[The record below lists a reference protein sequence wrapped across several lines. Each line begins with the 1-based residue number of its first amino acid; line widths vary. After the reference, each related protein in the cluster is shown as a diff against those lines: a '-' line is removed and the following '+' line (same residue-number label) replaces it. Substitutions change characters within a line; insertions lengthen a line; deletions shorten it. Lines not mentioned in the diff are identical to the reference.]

1 MGPLGLLL
9 ARVRADRW
17 LLLVVAASL
26 ALTATLVGAV
36 PRLLQDLARD
46 SLAGEL
52 DTATVQRTG
61 LQATA
66 VRPPPDLTGD
76 PAGVLAAGGAE
87 ATQQVEPDLRAVLS
101 DPQPV
106 VDSLRY
112 RLDPLPGETGSNLDT
127 RLTLR
132 AQGGIEDAV
141 RLVEGT
147 LPDGTVGEVLLGEGG
162 DVPVPVHP
170 FAATAA
176 TAEALSMELGTRRLA
191 VPDPEGP
198 VTRRILPLP
207 RDPVVVELVGIVE
220 LDDPRDPVW
229 FGDGRLHRPSRFDT
243 SSTTTIFAFG
253 HVPLDLAA
261 TIPTSGPRGELG
273 LGWRWRLDDAALLDA
288 GAPEVLA
295 DARAM
300 RTRTPREPSELAW
313 ATGLDRLLAAEQARR
328 ATAVEVLSLAA
339 AALVG
344 VTGALLLTLAGVLAT
359 RRRGAL
365 ALVRGRGASRAQS
378 LAADVVEAVAV
389 GMVAAAVAT
398 ATLALAGVPAAG
410 PPLLVVAGGLLL
422 LVLAGRG
429 DARRP
434 LGDLVSARG
443 RSTAGRSSPRRL
455 VVEALLVGVA
465 LVAVV
470 SLRRRGVLPDGE
482 VDPLVVAA
490 PVLAVLAVALL
501 VTRTAPLPLRVL
513 DAVAR
518 RRQGLALQVGVARA
532 TRDPRS
538 RAVVPLVV
546 VGIAVAGFAAAVD
559 ASVGG
564 GQRAAGAS
572 ATGAD
577 VRVQAQAQT
586 SLSDDFVA
594 DDPDAVVVELGEVT
608 GTLITAGA
616 ATDVRIVAVDAAA
629 AARVPELGLPPLE
642 AGTGSAPVLLSE
654 VVRGAGSPDV
664 DDAVRLQVGGE
675 RVAGRVVAVDPTVL
689 GLDASEEPFAVV
701 DAAAVARVTG
711 ERPAVTARLVAT
723 DRPAE
728 VAAAARAAD
737 PDADVVV
744 RAEVEAALAAAPLA
758 RGVRLGF
765 RAAGG
770 AALLVTLAAVLL
782 QIAAGAAVR
791 RREGGVLA
799 AVGAGDRQVR
809 VAALAEVLPVVLL
822 AALAGAASCLAAV
835 WLVAGRLDLAAFSG
849 SVDTGVQAPDPL
861 LLVALVL
868 AAPVVTGFGVVAT
881 LGRPDLAGV
890 LREGT

>member
-1 MGPLGLLL
+1 MGALGLLL

-17 LLLVVAASL
+17 LLAVVAASL

-36 PRLLQDLARD
+36 PRVLEDLARD

-52 DTATVQRTG
+52 DGAIVQRTG
-61 LQATA
+61 LQANA
-66 VRPPPDLTGD
+66 VRPPPDLATD
-76 PAGVLAAGGAE
+76 PAAVLAADGAE
-87 ATQQVEPDLRAVLS
+87 ATAQVEPDLRAVLS

-106 VDSLRY
+106 LDSLRY

-141 RLVEGT
+141 RLVDGS

-176 TAEALSMELGTRRLA
+176 TAEALSMELGSRRLA

-253 HVPLDLAA
+253 HVPLELAA
-261 TIPTSGPRGELG
+261 TIPTSGPREELG
-273 LGWRWRLDDAALLDA
+273 LGWRWRLDAAALLEA

-300 RTRTPREPSELAW
+300 RTRTPRTPSELAW
-313 ATGLDRLLAAEQARR
+313 STGLDRLLAAEQARR

-365 ALVRGRGASRAQS
+365 ALVRGRGTSRAQS
-378 LAADVVEAVAV
+378 LAADVVEAAAV

-398 ATLALAGVPAAG
+398 ATLALTGVAAAG

-434 LGDLVSARG
+434 LGALVSERG
-443 RSTAGRSSPRRL
+443 GTADRGSPRRL

-465 LVAVV
+465 VVAVV

-501 VTRTAPLPLRVL
+501 ASRLAPLPLRAL
-513 DAVAR
+513 DALAR

-532 TRDPRS
+532 SRDPRA

-546 VGIAVAGFAAAVD
+546 VGVAVAGFAAAVD
-559 ASVGG
+559 TSLGA

-572 ATGAD
+572 TTGAD
-577 VRVQAQAQT
+577 VRVQAQAQA
-586 SLSDDFVA
+586 SLSDGFVPG
-594 DDPDAVVVELGEVT
+594 DPDAVVVELGEVA
-608 GTLITAGA
+608 GTLVTAGA
-616 ATDVRIVAVDAAA
+616 ATDVRVLAIDAAA

-675 RVAGRVVAVDPTVL
+675 RLAGRVVAVDPVVL
-689 GLDASEEPFAVV
+689 GLDAGEEPFAVV
-701 DAAAVARVTG
+701 DAAAVVRATG

-723 DRPAE
+723 DRPDA

-799 AVGAGDRQVR
+799 AVGAGERQVR
-809 VAALAEVLPVVLL
+809 VAALAEVLPVVVL
-822 AALAGAASCLAAV
+822 AALAGAASCLGAV
-835 WLVAGRLDLAAFSG
+835 WLVAGRLDLATFSG

-861 LLVALVL
+861 LLVLLVL

>member
-1 MGPLGLLL
+1 MAPLGLLL
-9 ARVRADRW
+9 ARVRVDRW
-17 LLLVVAASL
+17 LLAVVAASL

-36 PRLLQDLARD
+36 PRLLEDLARD
-46 SLAGEL
+46 SLAAEL
-52 DTATVQRTG
+52 DAASVQRTG

-66 VRPPPDLTGD
+66 VRVPPELADD
-76 PAGVLAAGGAE
+76 PRASLAAAGAE
-87 ATQQVEPDLRAVLS
+87 ATEQVEPDLRAVLS

-132 AQGGIEDAV
+132 AQGGVEDAV
-141 RLVEGT
+141 RLVDGT
-147 LPDGTVGEVLLGEGG
+147 LPDGSVGEVLLGA
-162 DVPVPVHP
+162 DVPVAVHP

-176 TAEALSMELGTRRLA
+176 TAEALSMGLGTRRLA

-220 LDDPRDPVW
+220 LDDSRDPVW

-253 HVPLDLAA
+253 HVPLDVAA
-261 TIPTSGPRGELG
+261 TIPTSGPRGEVG

-288 GAPEVLA
+288 GAPEVLG

-300 RTRTPREPSELAW
+300 RTRTPRDASELAW
-313 ATGLDRLLAAEQARR
+313 TTGLDRLLADEQARR
-328 ATAVEVLSLAA
+328 ATAVEVLSLAT

-344 VTGALLLTLAGVLAT
+344 VTAALLLTLAGVLAT

-365 ALVRGRGASRAQS
+365 ALVRGRGTSRRQS
-378 LAADVVEAVAV
+378 LAADVVEALVVGVA
-389 GMVAAAVAT
+389 AAAVAT
-398 ATLALAGVPAAG
+398 AVLALAGVAAVG
-410 PPLLVVAGGLLL
+410 LPLLVVSGGLLL
-422 LVLAGRG
+422 LVLAGRA

-434 LGDLVSARG
+434 LGALVSQRG
-443 RSTAGRSSPRRL
+443 HDAVGRASSRRV
-455 VVEALLVGVA
+455 VVEVLLVGVA

-470 SLRRRGVLPDGE
+470 SLRRRGLVPDGE

-490 PVLAVLAVALL
+490 PVLAVLAAALL
-501 VTRTAPLPLRVL
+501 VTRLVPLPLRAV
-513 DAVAR
+513 DAFAR

-532 TRDPRS
+532 TRDPRA

-559 ASVGG
+559 ASVGA
-564 GQRAAGAS
+564 GQRAAGALV
-572 ATGAD
+572 AGAD
-577 VRVQAQAQT
+577 VRVQAPVLS
-586 SLSDDFVA
+586 SLADGFA
-594 DDPDAVVVELGEVT
+594 PDDPEAVVVELGEVD
-608 GTLITAGA
+608 GTLVTTGA
-616 ATDVRIVAVDAAA
+616 ATDVRIVALDAAA
-629 AARVPELGLPPLE
+629 AVRVPGLGLPPLE

-654 VVRGAGSPDV
+654 VVRAAGSPGV
-664 DDAVRLQVGGE
+664 GDAVRLQVAGE
-675 RVAGRVVAVDPTVL
+675 GLAGRVVAIDPTVL
-689 GLDASEEPFAVV
+689 GLDAAEEPFAVV
-701 DAAAVARVTG
+701 DAAALARLVG

-723 DRPAE
+723 DRPDD
-728 VAAAARAAD
+728 VAAAALAAD
-737 PDADVVV
+737 PEADVVV

-799 AVGAGDRQVR
+799 AVGAGERQVR

-861 LLVALVL
+861 LLVVLVL

>member
-17 LLLVVAASL
+17 LLAVVAGSL

-36 PRLLQDLARD
+36 PRLLEDLARD
-46 SLAGEL
+46 SLAAEL
-52 DTATVQRTG
+52 DAASVQRTG
-61 LQATA
+61 LSATA
-66 VRPPPDLTGD
+66 VRPLPDLTGD
-76 PAGVLAAGGAE
+76 PAAVLAAGGAE
-87 ATQQVEPDLRAVLS
+87 ATAQVEPDLRAVLD
-101 DPQPV
+101 DPQAV

-132 AQGGIEDAV
+132 SQDGVQDAV
-141 RLVEGT
+141 RLVDGR
-147 LPDGTVGEVLLGEGG
+147 LPDGTVGEVLLGA

-176 TAEALSMELGTRRLA
+176 TADALSMQLGTRRLA

-229 FGDGRLHRPSRFDT
+229 FGDRRLHEPSRLDT

-253 HVPLDLAA
+253 HVPLDVAT
-261 TIPTSGPRGELG
+261 TIPASEPRGEVG
-273 LGWRWRLDDAALLDA
+273 LGWRWRLEDTALLDA
-288 GAPEVLA
+288 GAPEVLV

-300 RTRTPREPSELAW
+300 RTRTPREPAELAW
-313 ATGLDRLLAAEQARR
+313 TTGLDRLLAAEQARR

-344 VTGALLLTLAGVLAT
+344 VTAALLLTLAGVLGT

-365 ALVRGRGASRAQS
+365 ALVRGRGVSRGQS
-378 LAADVVEAVAV
+378 LAADVVEAGVV
-389 GMVAAAVAT
+389 GLVAAAVAI
-398 ATLALAGVPAAG
+398 AALGLAGITAAG
-410 PPLLVVAGGLLL
+410 PPLLVVVGGLGL
-422 LVLAGRG
+422 LVGAGRA

-434 LGDLVSARG
+434 LGALVADRG
-443 RSTAGRSSPRRL
+443 RVVGARSSSRRL

-490 PVLAVLAVALL
+490 PVLAVLAAALL
-501 VTRTAPLPLRVL
+501 VARVVPLPLRLL
-513 DAVAR
+513 DALAR
-518 RRQGLALQVGVARA
+518 RRRGLALQVGVARA
-532 TRDPRS
+532 TRDPRT

-559 ASVGG
+559 ASVGA
-564 GQRAAGAS
+564 GQRAAGAL
-572 ATGAD
+572 AAGAD
-577 VRVQAQAQT
+577 VRVQAPVQS
-586 SLSDDFVA
+586 SLSDAFA
-594 DDPDAVVVELGEVT
+594 PGDPGAVVVELGEVD
-608 GTLITAGA
+608 GMLVTAGA
-616 ATDVRIVAVDAAA
+616 SVDLRVVAVDAAA
-629 AARVPELGLPPLE
+629 AARVPGLDLPPLE

-654 VVRGAGSPDV
+654 VVRRAGSPGV
-664 DDAVRLQVGGE
+664 GDAVRLQVGGA
-675 RVAGRVVAVDPTVL
+675 RLAGRVVAIDPAVL
-689 GLDASEEPFAVV
+689 GLDASEGPFALV
-701 DAAAVARVTG
+701 DAVALARVTG
-711 ERPAVTARLVAT
+711 QRPGVTARLVAT
-723 DRPAE
+723 TRPDE
-728 VAAAARAAD
+728 VAQAARTAD
-737 PDADVVV
+737 PDAEVVV

-765 RAAGG
+765 RTAGA

-782 QIAAGAAVR
+782 QLAAGATVR

-799 AVGAGDRQVR
+799 AVGAGERQVR
-809 VAALAEVLPVVLL
+809 VAALAEVLPVALL
-822 AALAGAASCLAAV
+822 AALAGAASCLATV

-849 SVDTGVQAPDPL
+849 GVDTGVQAPDPVL
-861 LLVALVL
+861 LAALVL
-868 AAPVVTGFGVVAT
+868 AAPLVTGLGVLAT